1 MTVVE
6 ICVDD
11 VGGAAAA
18 AAGGADRVELCA
30 ALAVGGLTPSPGFVS
45 SALREA
51 PALAARVLVRPRPGD
66 FVFSPQE
73 VAVMCADID
82 ALRPLGVGF
91 VVGASTASGELDAQ
105 ALGLLVE
112 ACAGAPVT
120 CHKAFDL
127 VPDVDQALDLLVGLG
142 FTTVLTSGGPGAA
155 AEHLPRLCGIVER
168 AADRIEVLVGGGVRP
183 SNVRRILDATGAG
196 AVHQRAQAPGIPAGQ
211 FGERR
216 VTDADLVARLVAEV
230 AGR

>member
-1 MTVVE
+1 VTVVE

-30 ALAVGGLTPSPGFVS
+30 ALAVGGLTPTPAFVS
-45 SALREA
+45 SALEEA
-51 PALAARVLVRPRPGD
+51 PTLAHRVLVRPRPGD
-66 FVFSPQE
+66 FVFSPAE
-73 VAVMCADID
+73 VAVMCADIH
-82 ALRPLGVGF
+82 LLQPLDVGF
-91 VVGASTASGELDAQ
+91 VVGASLASGELDAE
-105 ALGLLVE
+105 ALARLVE
-112 ACAGAPVT
+112 ACAGAPVA

-127 VPDVDQALDLLVGLG
+127 VPDVAAALDLLVELG

-155 AEHLPRLCGIVER
+155 TDHLARLAEIVER
-168 AADRIEVLVGGGVRP
+168 ADDRIEVLVGGGVRP
-183 SNVRRILDATGAG
+183 STVRRILDTTGAG
-196 AVHQRAQAPGIPAGQ
+196 AVHLRAQADGMPAGG

-216 VTDADLVARLVAEV
+216 VTDADLVTRVVAEV